1 MSNNPSDFFDL
12 KCSLSDRA
20 SYSTCLLRRAFSP
33 SFSGGMAALSDE
45 DSDIET
51 GAKRRLTNSD
61 SPEEQ
66 LQRRLTNSDSPEEQ
80 LHQQG
85 QLKVQGNGVSCTTRS
100 DVNEQRRHADGSVDE
115 QTRVYTKRYAI
126 LGMFILLSASN
137 AMQWIE
143 YSIIAHIISAYYGV
157 SYSAVDWTS
166 MIYMLTYMILMF
178 PGSWFLEKFGLRKSI
193 LIGAC
198 GNCFG
203 AWLKILSTAPD
214 RFWLTFIVGSSQVF
228 ILGIPPRLAAVWFG
242 PEQVST
248 ACAAGVFGN
257 QLGIAIGFVLPPW
270 LVHEKHVTFDLT
282 VLFLISALTNT
293 VIFLIIILFFEE
305 RPLVPPSVAQIQ
317 ALDQSSDQNFFRS
330 VRKLISN
337 PNFVLLVITY
347 GINVGVFYA
356 ISTLLSQMVLFFNP
370 TAQEAVGTCGVLIVL
385 SGMLGSVT
393 CGYILDKS
401 HHFKA
406 TTLVVYLF
414 SFFGMV
420 LFTLT
425 LAKVPIWGLFII
437 SILLGFFMTG
447 YLPLGFEF
455 AAELTFPIA
464 EGTTSGL
471 LNGSAQAFGIGMTFG
486 MGLVMQSLSIFW
498 CNFIMSFFLL
508 IGFLL
513 TAIIKSDLRRQRAH
527 NQQQQRTETG

>member
-1 MSNNPSDFFDL
+1 M
-12 KCSLSDRA
+12 
-20 SYSTCLLRRAFSP
+20 AFS
-33 SFSGGMAALSDE
+33 ADE
-45 DSDIET
+45 DSDVET
-51 GAKRRLTNSD
+51 GAKRRLTDANQTKAQQRNGNS
-61 SPEEQ
+61 
-66 LQRRLTNSDSPEEQ
+66 
-80 LHQQG
+80 G
-85 QLKVQGNGVSCTTRS
+85 TTRTE
-100 DVNEQRRHADGSVDE
+100 DGGGGEQQTE
-115 QTRVYTKRYAI
+115 QSGEGRTRMYAKRYAI
-126 LGMFILLSASN
+126 LGMFIMLSASN

-166 MIYMLTYMILMF
+166 MIYMLTYMVLMF

-193 LIGAC
+193 LIGAF

-203 AWLKILSTAPD
+203 AWLKMLSTAPD
-214 RFWLTFIVGSSQVF
+214 RFWLTFIAQTIVGSSQVF

-270 LVHEKHVTFDLT
+270 LVHEKHVAFDLT
-282 VLFLISALTNT
+282 VLFLVSALSNT
-293 VIFLIIILFFEE
+293 VIFLLTILFFDE
-305 RPLVPPSVAQIQ
+305 RPPVPPSVAQIR
-317 ALDQSSDQNFFRS
+317 ALDQSVDQNFSQS
-330 VRKLISN
+330 VQKLMAN

-356 ISTLLSQMVLFFNP
+356 ISTLLSQMILHFNP
-370 TAQEAVGTCGVLIVL
+370 SAQEAAGTCGVLIVL

-393 CGYILDKS
+393 CGYLLDKF

-425 LAKVPIWGLFII
+425 LAQVPIWGLFIN
-437 SILLGFFMTG
+437 SVLLGFFMTG

-486 MGLVMQSLSIFW
+486 MGLVMHSLSILW
-498 CNFIMSFFLL
+498 CNLIMSAFLL
-508 IGFLL
+508 IGFFL

-527 NQQQQRTETG
+527 NQQQRTETQDTTQPDQ

>member
-1 MSNNPSDFFDL
+1 
-12 KCSLSDRA
+12 
-20 SYSTCLLRRAFSP
+20 
-33 SFSGGMAALSDE
+33 MAALSDE

-66 LQRRLTNSDSPEEQ
+66 L
-80 LHQQG
+80 HQQG
-85 QLKVQGNGVSCTTRS
+85 QLKAHGNGVSCTTRS
-100 DVNEQRRHADGSVDE
+100 DASEQRRHADESVDE

-203 AWLKILSTAPD
+203 AWLKILSTAPGI
-214 RFWLTFIVGSSQVF
+214 LLIVGSSQVF

-242 PEQVST
+242 PE
-248 ACAAGVFGN
+248 

-305 RPLVPPSVAQIQ
+305 RPPVPPSVAQIQ
-317 ALDQSSDQNFFRS
+317 ALDH
-330 VRKLISN
+330 
-337 PNFVLLVITY
+337 
-347 GINVGVFYA
+347 
-356 ISTLLSQMVLFFNP
+356 QMVLFFNP

-393 CGYILDKS
+393 CGYILDKT

-498 CNFIMSFFLL
+498 CNFIMSLFLL

-527 NQQQQRTETG
+527 NQQQQRTETSAD